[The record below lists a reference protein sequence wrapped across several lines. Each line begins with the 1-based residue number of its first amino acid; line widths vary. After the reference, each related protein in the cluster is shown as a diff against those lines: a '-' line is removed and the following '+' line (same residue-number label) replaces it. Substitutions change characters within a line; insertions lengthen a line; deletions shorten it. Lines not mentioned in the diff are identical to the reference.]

1 MHHRIGAFRPNLDRP
16 SKKDISVLPTRRV
29 LCTILLA
36 FVALAALGPHAQA
49 QGKLEAHYTASLAG
63 IPIGKGN
70 WTIDIGEGHYT
81 AAASG
86 MTIGLIKVFTGGRGT
101 GLAQGTLAGGRS
113 VASNYS
119 ATIKTS
125 HHTDEVRM
133 TLAGGAVKDFKLDPP
148 QDPDPRRIP
157 VTETQRQGVVDP
169 MTASLVFMP
178 GTGEMRGPQACE
190 RSLSIFDG
198 KLRYDLR
205 LAYKRMES
213 VKAEKGYAGP
223 VVVCAVSFAPVAGYI
238 PTRTA
243 IKYLAEKGDIEVW
256 LAPIAGTRVLVPFR
270 AQVGTPFGLGML
282 EATQFV
288 SVAGKGVKTQ

>member
-1 MHHRIGAFRPNLDRP
+1 MLRI
-16 SKKDISVLPTRRV
+16 
-29 LCTILLA
+29 ILLA
-36 FVALAALGPHAQA
+36 FVAVAAPGLQAQA
-49 QGKLEAHYTASLAG
+49 QGKLEAHYSASLAG
-63 IPIGKGN
+63 IPVGQGS

-86 MTIGLIKVFTGGRGT
+86 MTTGLIKVFTGGRGT
-101 GLAQGTLAGGRS
+101 GAAQGTLAGGRS
-113 VASNYS
+113 AASNYS

-125 HHTDEVRM
+125 RHTDEVRM
-133 TLAGGAVKDFKLDPP
+133 TVAGGTVKDFKLEPP
-148 QDPDPRRIP
+148 QDPDPKRIP
-157 VTETQRQGVVDP
+157 VTEAQRQGVLDP

-178 GTGEMRGPQACE
+178 GSGDMRGPQACD
-190 RSLSIFDG
+190 RTLAIFDG

-205 LAYKRMES
+205 LAYKRMEN

-223 VVVCAVSFAPVAGYI
+223 AVVCAVSFAPVAGYI

-243 IKYLAEKGDIEVW
+243 IKYLAEKNDIEVW
-256 LAPIAGTRVLVPFR
+256 LAPIAGTRVMVPFR

-288 SVAGKGVKTQ
+288 SVASKGSKAQ